1 MNDSPVAKRW
11 TALKDLAECAV
22 VVMCMCKKGKNVYCP
37 QTTLGKWNKIRSNI

>member
-22 VVMCMCKKGKNVYCP
+22 VVMCMCKKGKNVYYS
-37 QTTLGKWNKIRSNI
+37 LRYHYFHMSLYN